1 MSIPLLRLSFAAALC
16 LLPALRP
23 LHADDRPKRVPMARV
38 FSPQQFQR
46 EQEAFII
53 KEAGITP
60 LEAARFFPLFQKS
73 QARQREIN
81 WEIRKC
87 MRAMRKAE
95 LTDKEAGKLLNTL
108 KDLNE
113 QRTEEENKSYDDAER
128 CLGAYKALKVVSAK
142 QKFDRRI
149 FHKMVDRKK

>member
-1 MSIPLLRLSFAAALC
+1 MSTSLLRLSLAATLC
-16 LLPALRP
+16 LLPALHP
-23 LHADDRPKRVPMARV
+23 MHADDRPKRVPMARV

-53 KEAGITP
+53 REAGITP
-60 LEAARFFPLFQKS
+60 LEAAKFFPLFQKS

-87 MRAMRKAE
+87 MRAIRKAE
-95 LTDKEAGKLLNTL
+95 LTEKEAGKLLDKL
-108 KDLNE
+108 KSLNE
-113 QRTEEENKSYDDAER
+113 QRTKEENRSYDEAER
-128 CLGAYKALKVVSAK
+128 CFGASKALKVVSAK

-149 FHKMVDRKK
+149 FHRMVDRKK